1 MKYESIRNFF
11 SVHQKYLTLSILIL
25 SIGLYFVQG
34 INYSI
39 HMHPMMDEGSYLLKG
54 MYYLKGVYTPYQDY
68 GPITNKPPFSF
79 YSLGI
84 SQLVEPGLRSGRY
97 FAILLGVGIL
107 LGLWLTI
114 KRLFNAWWAAGIVL
128 FTSLSPAL
136 IMYSS
141 KAMTQVVTS
150 LLIIWMLY
158 FILGEDRKPWQLYLG
173 GILAVL
179 LPLTRQ
185 NLLPLYFLTLIYLGW
200 EHGRK
205 GWYAAGVSII
215 LFITALFTFWPGLF
229 ITYAITFLPEQTS
242 KIVFGFLRI
251 NIINDPG
258 VSNYILARSK
268 SIIPVIGI
276 LFQGIRNFFV
286 PIIATAILTFILSYK
301 AVLTNKKGKA
311 CIYLLVSYI
320 GMIGL
325 HYLGIV
331 LNDTLINNF
340 PSYLAFFWPL
350 GMVLIPFC
358 FTMTTRNNDKY
369 LIIVFLFTL
378 FFFTGLGFSLFEVTS
393 DYLLHLQIPRF
404 KDFHFLPGTIEIT
417 NILTS
422 KLNMVYKNQ
431 RYLIGCISGFVA
443 GITLLFIAWITWVG
457 VKKKYPHISYTWT
470 IFFVILL
477 VGIIATPTK
486 NFGGDSTII
495 MCNTGD
501 ILTAQEKVAREL
513 SSVIPK
519 NSLVYYLNKTPISL
533 LYLPDIRIFPS
544 LINKDFY
551 YRKGGNNL
559 ELEKYGYWNDSLS
572 EKWMEEADYLVLAR
586 GQGKEIN
593 DKRLIS
599 GQKENTLLL
608 TTSNLVPCVDKTNL
622 QVYKVNK

>member
-1 MKYESIRNFF
+1 MSSIIQNVRKLGDQR
-11 SVHQKYLTLSILIL
+11 VITLIILVLSICLYLI
-25 SIGLYFVQG
+25 QG
-34 INYSI
+34 FDFSK

-54 MYYLKGVYTPYQDY
+54 LYYLKGIYSPYQDY

-79 YSLGI
+79 YSLGL
-84 SQLVEPGLRSGRY
+84 SQLIEPGIRSGRY
-97 FAILLGVGIL
+97 FSILLGVGVL
-107 LGLWLTI
+107 LGLWFTI
-114 KRLFNAWWAAGIVL
+114 KRLFNVWWAACIVL
-128 FTSLSPAL
+128 LASLSPAL

-173 GILAVL
+173 GILSVF

-185 NLLPLYFLTLIYLGW
+185 NLLPLYILTAIYIVW
-200 EHGRK
+200 EHGKK
-205 GWYAAGVSII
+205 GWYAAGISIL
-215 LFITALFTFWPGLF
+215 LFIIALFTFWPGLF
-229 ITYAITFLPEQTS
+229 VTYAITFLPEQTS
-242 KIVFGFLRI
+242 KIIFGLLKI

-258 VSNYILARSK
+258 VSNYLFDRSK
-268 SIIPVIGI
+268 SIIPVIVI

-286 PIIATAILTFILSYK
+286 PIIATVILAFILSYK
-301 AVLTNKKGKA
+301 EVLANKKGKA
-311 CIYLLVSYI
+311 CFYLLVSYI

-325 HYLGIV
+325 HYLAIV
-331 LNDTLINNF
+331 LDNTLINNF

-378 FFFTGLGFSLFEVTS
+378 LFFTGLGFSLFEVTS
-393 DYLLHLQIPRF
+393 DFLLHLQIPRY

-422 KLNMVYKNQ
+422 KLNMVYKYQ
-431 RYLIGCISGFVA
+431 RYMIGCISGFAA
-443 GITLLFIAWITWVG
+443 GLTLLFIAWITWLR
-457 VKKKYPHISYTWT
+457 VKKKYTYISYTRT
-470 IFFVILL
+470 IFIVILL

-513 SSVIPK
+513 SGVIPK
-519 NSLVYYLNKTPISL
+519 NSLVYYLNKTSIPL
-533 LYLPDIRIFPS
+533 LYLPDVRIFPS

-551 YRKGGNNL
+551 YRLGGNDQ

-572 EKWMEEADYLVLAR
+572 EKWMVEADYLILAR
-586 GQGKEIN
+586 GQGKIIN

-599 GQKENTLLL
+599 GLKENSHLL
-608 TTSNLVPCVDKTNL
+608 TTSNLVPCVEKTNL
-622 QVYKVNK
+622 QVYKVSK